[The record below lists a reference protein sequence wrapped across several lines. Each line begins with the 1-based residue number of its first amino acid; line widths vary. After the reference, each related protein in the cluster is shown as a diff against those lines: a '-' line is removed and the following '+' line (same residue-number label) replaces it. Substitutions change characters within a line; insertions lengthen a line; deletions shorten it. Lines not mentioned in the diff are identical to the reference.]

1 MKLSKDRIGI
11 LARDLVK
18 RLTDGQYI
26 ALDNPESEITRR
38 ITAIIT
44 EELMLADR
52 LEAEARQIL
61 KSYESEIQKGN
72 VDSHK
77 MFLMIKKKLAK
88 ERGII
93 L

>member
-18 RLTDGQYI
+18 RLTAGQYI
-26 ALDNPESEITRR
+26 ALDIPESEITRR

-61 KSYESEIQKGN
+61 KSYESEIQRGN
-72 VDSHK
+72 VDSRK
-77 MFLMIKKKLAK
+77 MFLMIKKKLAT

>member
-1 MKLSKDRIGI
+1 MKLSKERIGI
-11 LARDLVK
+11 IARDLVK
-18 RLTDGQYI
+18 SLMAGRYI
-26 ALDNPESEITRR
+26 ALDIPEREFALKITE
-38 ITAIIT
+38 IIT
-44 EELMLADR
+44 EELMLEDR

-61 KSYESEIQKGN
+61 KSYESEIQIGN

-77 MFLMIKKKLAK
+77 MFLMIKKKLAE